1 MTSAE
6 TRGKMLN
13 ENLFE
18 RLSSLIKDALIASR
32 QRKPRRDVENIL
44 STMDFII
51 TAEKIKIEKE

>member
-1 MTSAE
+1 
-6 TRGKMLN
+6 MLN